1 MYKEQIIPA
10 ELLRVLGS
18 ETRDFTVKAGRAQP
32 LKASLG
38 ILFFGIVWLLFSS
51 IFVAVFL
58 GPLFVGK
65 EVHFLTNDVP
75 TVAGPGNLGPII
87 APALIIGLFVLIG
100 IGMITWGIVLLTKKG
115 GWFVGTPARLVSWQ
129 SGNIRSIDWEQ
140 FSGDIA
146 ISGNDQKGTLTL
158 QLRSG
163 KMVSRKNGSDQYV
176 PDTVYISAI
185 PEVFRI
191 EKLCRMRIKE
201 NDPTPVEEPAADTF
215 ADPEEAR
222 PAALT
227 GDNGDMKVF

>member
-1 MYKEQIIPA
+1 MMQDQIIPSD
-10 ELLRVLGS
+10 LLKVLGS

-51 IFVAVFL
+51 IFVVVFL
-58 GPLFVGK
+58 GPLFVGE

-100 IGMITWGIVLLTKKG
+100 IGMISWGVVLLSKKG
-115 GWFVGTPARLVSWQ
+115 GWFVGTPTRLVSWQ
-129 SGNIRSIDWEQ
+129 GGNIRSIDWEQ
-140 FSGDIA
+140 FSGDIE

-163 KMVSRKNGSDQYV
+163 KMVSRKNGPDQYV
-176 PDTVYISAI
+176 PDTVYISAF
-185 PEVFRI
+185 PEVFKVER
-191 EKLCRMRIKE
+191 LCRQRIKE
-201 NDPTPVEEPAADTF
+201 NDPTPVEAQDTATF
-215 ADPEEAR
+215 EEPEEPR

-227 GDNGDMKVF
+227 GDTGDMKVF